1 MPPPKK
7 VAKVVLVGES
17 GVGKSSILSTYFGEP
32 FSHVYV
38 QTKEREIKKT
48 TLNVGRQPLEL
59 QIWDTPGN
67 PVCRTI
73 TAACLREEVQG
84 AVCIFDVTRDDTYYN
99 MQHWVTIVNTYAGSG
114 NVKFVFVGNKVDQ
127 KERTVNVESGEQ
139 LAKQY
144 NGIYID
150 VSARQNFN
158 VNAIFQTIAER
169 IDDEGGQENA
179 GIGDENGQ
187 EGDNS
192 MTREDRGF
200 QCIFL

>member
-38 QTKEREIKKT
+38 QTREREIKTT

-67 PVCRTI
+67 PLCRTI
-73 TAACLREEVQG
+73 TAAYLREEVQG

-99 MQHWVTIVNTYAGSG
+99 MQHWVATVNTYAGSG

-127 KERTVNVESGEQ
+127 KERSVNIESGEQ

-150 VSARQNFN
+150 VSARQNLN
-158 VNAIFQTIAER
+158 VNEIFQTIAER
-169 IDDEGGQENA
+169 IDNEGGQENA

-192 MTREDRGF
+192 MRNEDRGF